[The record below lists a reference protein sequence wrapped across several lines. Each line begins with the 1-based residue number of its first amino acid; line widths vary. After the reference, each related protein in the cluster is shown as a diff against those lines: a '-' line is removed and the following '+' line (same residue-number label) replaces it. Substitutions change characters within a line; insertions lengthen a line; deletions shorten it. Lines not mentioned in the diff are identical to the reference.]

1 MTPAGGMG
9 EVVPQHPNQLLR
21 GNGNAFRTAGSIG
34 LTVLLAALIIFS
46 VEWIVRSSFT
56 DALLFFENPDL
67 PGWSTVLF
75 FALALIAL
83 DAILGRA
90 HQALLVIGPVV
101 LALAWMS
108 REKALYI
115 GDPLYPVDFLYARQV
130 VGILPLLARDRP
142 LTMIAAIVAAIIAV
156 ALLVAASIYW
166 RRRFE
171 RLSLK
176 GRGWRLI
183 LTLPALV
190 FFANIMDY
198 STFSWARDRLQIIPM
213 MWDQRENYAHNGFTA
228 AFILNLPMATVAAP
242 SGYSSAKIN
251 TIGSE
256 PSAAF
261 PAEKPDIIIVMN
273 ESFWDPTR
281 LPGTTIS
288 PDPIPTIRKN
298 QSGYVFSPEF
308 GGTTA
313 NVEFEALTGF
323 SNAFLPYGSI
333 PYQQYFRRQTPSLA
347 SFFNSEGYVTRAF
360 HPYAAWFWNRGN
372 VYKDFGFQKFMSEET
387 LPPIQKRGPLAS
399 DAAFFD
405 EIMHEAD
412 EEQKPFFFFAV
423 TLQNHGPYEPF
434 RYVDPTHT
442 VETKASS
449 SSRESILTYAEGA
462 SDGDK
467 AFAKLMEWASKRSRP
482 TVIAMFGDHLP
493 PLGAAY
499 VETGFMKDQVAPRRA
514 PIGEMRKDHET
525 PLVIWSNRAGVHT
538 TGTISPSLLPLNV
551 LETAGISHPYYTGF
565 LGKVSKEYR
574 VVDRY
579 MLMEPGGNGMPDW
592 SRKPH
597 DAIIDQFRQIQY
609 DQMFGKRYSTRA
621 FFPEMAPAS
630 PAS

>member
-1 MTPAGGMG
+1 MTPTGGMG
-9 EVVPQHPNQLLR
+9 EAVSRHPIGSSGR
-21 GNGNAFRTAGSIG
+21 HKDAFRTTGSIA

-46 VEWIVRSSFT
+46 VEWIVRGSFSDT
-56 DALLFFENPDL
+56 LLFFENPQL
-67 PGWSTVLF
+67 PGWSTILF

-83 DAILGRA
+83 DAVLGRA

-130 VGILPLLARDRP
+130 AGILPLLARDRP
-142 LTMIAAIVAAIIAV
+142 VTMAAVVLIALLAV

-171 RLSLK
+171 RLSLR
-176 GRGWRLI
+176 GRFWRLA
-183 LTLPALV
+183 LTLPALL
-190 FFANIMDY
+190 FFASIMDY

-242 SGYSSAKIN
+242 AGYSSARIN
-251 TIGSE
+251 AIGSE
-256 PSAAF
+256 PPAAL

-273 ESFWDPTR
+273 ESFWDPTK
-281 LPGTTIS
+281 LPNTTIT

-298 QSGYVFSPEF
+298 ESGYVFSPEF

-333 PYQQYFRRQTPSLA
+333 PYQQYIRRRTPSLA
-347 SFFNSEGYVTRAF
+347 AFFDSEGYVTRAF

-387 LPPIQKRGPLAS
+387 LPPIEKRGPLAS
-399 DAAFFD
+399 DASFFD

-412 EEQKPFFFFAV
+412 AVQKPFFFFAV

-434 RYVDPTHT
+434 RYLDPTHT
-442 VETKASS
+442 VETKASTS
-449 SSRESILTYAEGA
+449 ARESILTYAEGA

-493 PLGAAY
+493 PLGPAY
-499 VETGFMKDQVAPRRA
+499 VETGFMKQQVAPRRA

-525 PLVIWSNRAGVHT
+525 PLVIWSNRTGVHR

-551 LETAGISHPYYTGF
+551 LQAAGITHPYYTSF
-565 LGKVSKEYR
+565 LDKVSTSYR

-579 MLMEPGGNGMPDW
+579 MLMKPNGDGVPDW
-592 SRKPH
+592 PRKQH
-597 DAIIDQFRQIQY
+597 DAVIDQFRQIQY

-621 FFPEMAPAS
+621 FFPELAPAAPAS
-630 PAS
+630 

>member
-9 EVVPQHPNQLLR
+9 EVVPQHPDQTLKGR
-21 GNGNAFRTAGSIG
+21 GNAFRTAGTIG

-67 PGWSTVLF
+67 PGWSTILF

-83 DAILGRA
+83 DAVLGRA
-90 HQALLVIGPVV
+90 YQALLVIGPVV

-142 LTMIAAIVAAIIAV
+142 LTMIVVIIAAILAV

-176 GRGWRLI
+176 DRGWRLV
-183 LTLPALV
+183 LTLPALI
-190 FFANIMDY
+190 FFAHIMDY
-198 STFSWARDRLQIIPM
+198 SSFSWARDRLQIIPM

-256 PSAAF
+256 PAATL

-281 LPGTTIS
+281 LPDTTIT

-333 PYQQYFRRQTPSLA
+333 PYQQYIRRQTPSLA

-442 VETKASS
+442 VETKASA

-467 AFAKLMEWASKRSRP
+467 AFARLKEWASKRSRP

-493 PLGAAY
+493 PLGPAY

-525 PLVIWSNRAGVHT
+525 PLVIWSNRAGIHK

-551 LETAGISHPYYTGF
+551 LEAAGITHPYYTGF
-565 LGKVSKEYR
+565 LGKVSGEYH
-574 VVDRY
+574 VIDRY
-579 MLMEPGGNGMPDW
+579 MLMKPDGSGIPDW
-592 SRKPH
+592 SRKAH
-597 DAIIDQFRQIQY
+597 GSTIDQFRQIQY

-621 FFPEMAPAS
+621 FFPEMVQAAPAS
-630 PAS
+630 